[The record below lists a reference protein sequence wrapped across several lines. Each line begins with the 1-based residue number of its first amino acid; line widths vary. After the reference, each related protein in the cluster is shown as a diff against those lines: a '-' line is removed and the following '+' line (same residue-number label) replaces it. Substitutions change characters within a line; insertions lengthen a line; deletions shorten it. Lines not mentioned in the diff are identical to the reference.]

1 MSTYVTCIYKYFIKQ
16 EFALET
22 EGNLEAASVFFV
34 HLKKKNPKKKLK
46 HIKEVFG

>member
-1 MSTYVTCIYKYFIKQ
+1 MSTYVTCIYTYFIKQ

-34 HLKKKNPKKKLK
+34 HLKKTNQKKKTET
-46 HIKEVFG
+46 H

>member
-1 MSTYVTCIYKYFIKQ
+1 MSTYVTCIYTYFIKQ

-34 HLKKKNPKKKLK
+34 HLKKKNQKKKTET
-46 HIKEVFG
+46 H